1 MHTFEIGRL
10 LGELA
15 QRVSRL
21 EQRADSIDALVT
33 VVRTWSTRLAIL
45 GGIWGGAIGINIPAD
60 QVGAHIAAILR
71 HVLR

>member
-21 EQRADSIDALVT
+21 EQRADNIDALVS
-33 VVRTWSTRLAIL
+33 VVRTWSARVAIL
-45 GGIWGGAIGINIPAD
+45 GGIWGGAIGINVPAD
-60 QVGAHIAAILR
+60 QVAEHIAAFVR
-71 HVLR
+71 NVLK